1 MMRDRLFLLAAMFV
15 GALGAGH
22 AFSQTA
28 WPAKQVRIITAAPP
42 GGNPDILGRMLA
54 VKYAEVFGKPFVVES
69 VTGGGG
75 TIGAIAVARS
85 APDGHTL
92 MLGDSGALAI
102 APAIM
107 GNTLP
112 YQPLKDFVPITSLA
126 AVPTILMLTP
136 VVPANTFE
144 EFIRYARANPGK
156 VSFGTAGVGS
166 IHHMT
171 MAILATRAGVD
182 FLHVPYKGG
191 AAITAALLAGDIQA
205 ALIGIPNAV
214 QPLKSGRLKTVGI
227 STLSRSSVI
236 PDVPTMAESGLAGF
250 DVASNM
256 GLVAAAGTPP
266 DIVAKLQA
274 LSAKSMREPE
284 AAAKI
289 TALGMIPT
297 ENGTAHYAQFLRD
310 DLERYA
316 AVVKALGLKPE

>member
-1 MMRDRLFLLAAMFV
+1 MNRNRLLLLAAAFI
-15 GALGAGH
+15 GALTTGSAI
-22 AFSQTA
+22 AQSA
-28 WPAKQVRIITAAPP
+28 WPSRPVRISTAAPP
-42 GGNPDILGRMLA
+42 GGNPDILARMLA
-54 VKYAEVFGKPFVVES
+54 VKYSEAFGRPFVVES

-75 TIGAIAVARS
+75 TVGALAIARS
-85 APDGHTL
+85 APDGHNL
-92 MLGDSGALAI
+92 LLADSGALAI
-102 APAIM
+102 APALM
-107 GNTLP
+107 GATLA
-112 YQPLKDFVPITSLA
+112 YQPLKDFTPITSLA

-136 VVPANTFE
+136 AVPANSFE
-144 EFIRYARANPGK
+144 EFIRYAKANPGK

-171 MAILATRAGVD
+171 MAILATRAGVE

-191 AAITAALLAGDIQA
+191 AAITAGLLAGDVQA

-227 STLSRSSVI
+227 STLGRSPVL

-274 LSAKSMREPE
+274 LSARSMREPE
-284 AAAKI
+284 AAARI
-289 TALGMIPT
+289 ASLGMIPT
-297 ENGTAHYAQFLRD
+297 ENGTAHYVQFMRED
-310 DLERYA
+310 YDRYA
-316 AVVKALGLKPE
+316 AVVKALGLKAE